1 MGAVTGMNKSESP
14 SLMDRF
20 YARTGSGYLIYV
32 VLLIQIINTPIFLLL
47 TAMPAQANA
56 ELSKTSGTSLLIL
69 CGILVLVRNAILL
82 LQSFFSNRDMFA
94 RLSKR
99 ARSEST
105 EIDAT
110 QEERAWKQITSFGWK
125 FIQFEFVGLFALVIL
140 PVLGY
145 AYFIL
150 KLDVKVLVYIGIS
163 AIAAG
168 MANALL
174 ELITFEVWL
183 NPVRTALLPS
193 EFESQLTGLMGLR
206 FQPKFLVFV
215 ITLVLV
221 SIFLIAPVAYHQSS
235 LILLDKSRS
244 QQLLTNA
251 LLQILNAGAGAVVIG
266 IILAINLAL
275 SYTRTFRQMIKVFE
289 EVEKGDLKQRA
300 KTITTDETGELSI
313 YFNRMLERL
322 ENLQTSL
329 EEQVA
334 ARTDQLRR
342 SATQL
347 QIAARIARDAADFQD
362 INTLLSQIVNIIS
375 EQFGFYHT
383 GIFLIDDS
391 GEYVELQ
398 AASSEGGKRMLAR
411 GHRLSVGQQGI
422 VGAAAYQN
430 RPRIAMDVG
439 ADKTFFKNPDLPM
452 TRSEAAVPLTVH
464 GKVIGVLD
472 IQSTEQSV
480 FETSDIEVFHILA
493 DQIALAIQN
502 ARLIAESQ
510 DAIRRLEATATEN
523 LRRVWRER
531 VRSVKNAYRYT
542 SAGLTPVVQL
552 EAQTSSSVAE
562 SNYLNIPI
570 TLRGQRIGTITLHR
584 KGDSIWSESDQSL
597 AIEVSDQVGLA
608 LENARLLEDA
618 QRHAAQEQ
626 SLSEL
631 TASLGRSLDPETIL
645 QTAVREL
652 HQLPNVSEV
661 SVYISSSQPSPN
673 EGSKSS

>member
-1 MGAVTGMNKSESP
+1 MGAVIGMNKSESP

-20 YARTGSGYLIYV
+20 FARTGSGYLIYV

-47 TAMPAQANA
+47 TAMPAQTNA
-56 ELSKTSGTSLLIL
+56 ELSITSGTSLLIL

-99 ARSEST
+99 ARSDST

-125 FIQFEFVGLFALVIL
+125 FIQLEFVGLFALVIL

-183 NPVRTALLPS
+183 DPVRTALLPT
-193 EFESQLTGLMGLR
+193 EFESQLTGLRGLH
-206 FQPKFLVFV
+206 FQPKFLVII

-221 SIFLIAPVAYHQSS
+221 SILLIVPVAYHQSS

-244 QQLLTNA
+244 PQLLTNA
-251 LLQILNAGAGAVVIG
+251 LLQILNASAGAIVIG
-266 IILAINLAL
+266 IFLSINLAF
-275 SYTRTFRQMIKVFE
+275 SFTRTLRQMIKVFQ

-300 KTITTDETGELSI
+300 KTLTTDETGELSI

-322 ENLQTSL
+322 ENLQTGL

-334 ARTDQLRR
+334 TRTDQLRR

-347 QIAARIARDAADFQD
+347 QMAARIARDAADFQD

-411 GHRLSVGQQGI
+411 GHRLAVGQQGI

-439 ADKTFFKNPDLPM
+439 ADKTFIKNPDLPM

-480 FETSDIEVFHILA
+480 FATSDVEVFQILA

-502 ARLIAESQ
+502 ARLIAESG
-510 DAIRRLEATATEN
+510 DAIRRLETTTAEN
-523 LRRVWRER
+523 LLRTWRER
-531 VRSVKNAYRYT
+531 VRNVKNAYRYT
-542 SAGLTPVVQL
+542 SSGLTPVTHL
-552 EAQTSSSVAE
+552 ESKKSSDVVGT
-562 SNYLNIPI
+562 NHLNIPI
-570 TLRGQRIGTITLHR
+570 TLRGQRIGTISLHR
-584 KGDSIWSESDQSL
+584 KGDSAWSESDRSL

-608 LENARLLEDA
+608 LENARLLDDA
-618 QRHAAQEQ
+618 QRHATQEQ
-626 SLSEL
+626 SLSDL
-631 TASLGRSLDPETIL
+631 SVRLSRSLDPGILL
-645 QTAVREL
+645 QTTIREL
-652 HQLPNVSEV
+652 HQLPNISE
-661 SVYISSSQPSPN
+661 ISTYLTPPEKASPGEAN
-673 EGSKSS
+673 